1 MSRITQQTIEQIKE
15 RIPVSQVV
23 ARYVQLKRAGREWR
37 ALSPFGKERT
47 PSFYVNDQKGFY
59 HCFSTGKHGTAIDF
73 VMQMSGL
80 SFPEAVETLAKEAG
94 IEVTRDGLGRETRES
109 QQARADALG
118 ALRCAQSFFRRQ
130 LQLNPEAQRYLNARD
145 IRQKTARELGI
156 GWAPPPGRCLLEHL
170 ADEGFS
176 TGTMIE
182 AGLAAPSEDGRLPR
196 PFFHSR
202 ITLPIRNR
210 QGDVISFG
218 ARGICNEQPKY
229 INGRETPLFDKG
241 RQLYNLDRAR
251 QAIARSGQSIVVE
264 GYFDV
269 AALVQAQVENVV
281 APLGTALTVEHL
293 HLLWRVAPHIIYC
306 ADGDEAGR
314 RAGDRTLETALP
326 WVAGDRRL
334 SFAELPNGLDPDD
347 LLRASGV
354 GALNAVLR
362 STQSVTDR
370 LWLSLRAESP
380 GDAPEDRAKIERA
393 IAERL
398 KVVAE
403 PEMRRAFADE
413 LIRRARKLGTGKPH
427 QGPASVAR
435 RSAAAIPAREA
446 ALVVAAVLHPEYVES
461 ELEAF
466 ASAEVRAP
474 VCAMLRDLVV
484 TNASTGAATDMD
496 SIARDVALLRSAL
509 PDPEPSFVS
518 GVSLDSFREALS
530 MQSAQS
536 IRRRLQASYSPQ
548 AAV

>member
-1 MSRITQQTIEQIKE
+1 MPRITQQTIEKIQE
-15 RIPVSQVV
+15 RVPMSSVVS
-23 ARYVQLKRAGREWR
+23 RKVQLKRAGREWR
-37 ALSPFGKERT
+37 GLSPRT
-47 PSFYVNDQKGFY
+47 REKTASLFVNDAKGMAFD
-59 HCFSTGKHGTAIDF
+59 FSSG
-73 VMQMSGL
+73 VMSNIFDWVMEFEGL
-80 SFPEAVETLAKEAG
+80 TFPEAVEALAREAG
-94 IEVTRDGLGRETRES
+94 IEVTREGLNKETRES

-118 ALRCAQSFFRRQ
+118 ALRCAQGFFRRQ
-130 LQLNPEAQRYLNARD
+130 LQLNPEAQQYLNARD

-156 GWAPPPGRCLLEHL
+156 GWAPPPGRCLLEYL

-182 AGLAAPSEDGRLPR
+182 AGLAAAADDGRLPR
-196 PFFHSR
+196 PFFHGR

-218 ARGICNEQPKY
+218 ARGICNDKPKY
-229 INGRETPLFDKG
+229 INGRETALFDKG

-334 SFAELPNGLDPDD
+334 SFAELPNGFDPDD

-354 GALNAVLR
+354 GPFNAVIR
-362 STQSVTDR
+362 SAQSVTDR

-380 GDAPEDRAKIERA
+380 GEAPEDRAKIERG

-413 LIRRARKLGTGKPH
+413 LVRRARKLGAAKPYV
-427 QGPASVAR
+427 GANYAAR
-435 RSAAAIPAREA
+435 RSASAIPAREA

-461 ELEAF
+461 ELQAF
-466 ASAEVRAP
+466 ATAEVRAP

-484 TNASTGAATDMD
+484 SNASTGAVTDMD

-518 GVSLDSFREALS
+518 GVSLESFREALS

-536 IRRRLQASYSPQ
+536 TRRRLQASYSPQ
-548 AAV
+548 ATA